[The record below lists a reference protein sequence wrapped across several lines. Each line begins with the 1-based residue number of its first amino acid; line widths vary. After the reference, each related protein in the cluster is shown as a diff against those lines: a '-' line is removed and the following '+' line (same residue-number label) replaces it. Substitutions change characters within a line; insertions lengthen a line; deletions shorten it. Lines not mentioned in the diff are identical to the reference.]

1 MAYCKR
7 CLCGH
12 LNIYEKPGTAA
23 PFCEKCSRQ
32 ILHIPE
38 EKYNEDIEN
47 QEKNAVNNYRYM
59 LVGNN
64 SERIEF
70 DSEMTI
76 GRNSY
81 GKEILANYPDVSREH
96 LIISPRSSGI
106 AVTVTDISTYGTYIN
121 EKKIE
126 KNTPKMI
133 SNGAKIR
140 LANHATFI
148 LRIGD
153 NE

>member
-12 LNIYEKPGTAA
+12 LNIYEKPGMAS

-38 EKYNEDIEN
+38 EKYSEELKNQDNETIN
-47 QEKNAVNNYRYM
+47 RYHYT
-59 LVGNN
+59 LVGDND
-64 SERIEF
+64 EKIEF
-70 DSEMTI
+70 DSEITI

-81 GKEILANYPDVSREH
+81 GKEILVNYPDVSREH
-96 LIISPRSSGI
+96 LTISPRSSGI
-106 AVTVTDISTYGTYIN
+106 AVTITDISTYGTYIN
-121 EKKIE
+121 GKKID

-140 LANHATFI
+140 LANHGTFI

>member
-1 MAYCKR
+1 MAYYKR

-12 LNIYEKPGTAA
+12 LNIYEKPGMAS

-38 EKYNEDIEN
+38 EKYYEGI
-47 QEKNAVNNYRYM
+47 EKNAVKKYQYI
-59 LVGNN
+59 LVGEN
-64 SERIEF
+64 SEKIVF
-70 DSEMTI
+70 DSETII
-76 GRNSY
+76 GRNGY
-81 GKEILANYPDVSREH
+81 GKEILINYPDVSRKH

-106 AVTVTDISTYGTYIN
+106 AVTVIDISTYGTYIN
-121 EKKIE
+121 EKRIE

-133 SNGAKIR
+133 STGAKIR

-148 LRIGD
+148 LRIGE

>member
-1 MAYCKR
+1 MSYYKK

-12 LNIYEKPGTAA
+12 LNIYERPGTAT

-32 ILHIPE
+32 IIHIPE
-38 EKYNEDIEN
+38 EEYTDEVKSELNTKSKTHRYILMGEN
-47 QEKNAVNNYRYM
+47 LEN
-59 LVGNN
+59 
-64 SERIEF
+64 IEF
-70 DSEMTI
+70 ETEVII

-81 GKEILANYPDVSREH
+81 GKEVLANFPDVSREH
-96 LIISPRSSGI
+96 IIITPRSSGI
-106 AVTVTDISTYGTYIN
+106 AVTITDISTYGTYIN

-126 KNTPKMI
+126 KNIPKMI

-140 LANHATFI
+140 LANQATFI
-148 LRIGD
+148 LHIGE